1 MIGPQ
6 EERRVVLGVDPGTA
20 SMGVAVVALTGTVYE
35 SVHYDCVTTKPAMR
49 FPERLRMLNR
59 AIAGLIRK
67 YRPEAMAME
76 RLFFTKNARTAIAVG
91 QAQGAILLAAAGIDL
106 DLAQYTP
113 NEVKIAVTGDGR
125 ADKASVAFMMQK
137 LLGLAE
143 LPRPDDAADALAIAY
158 CHLVSTRRSRV
169 AARARPG

>member
-1 MIGPQ
+1 MNRSR

-20 SMGVAVVALTGTVYE
+20 SMGVAIVSLTGSSYA

-49 FPERLRMLNR
+49 FPERLRLLNR

-91 QAQGAILLAAAGIDL
+91 QAQGAILLAAAGVDL

-137 LLGLAE
+137 LLGLSE
-143 LPRPDDAADALAIAY
+143 VPRPDDAADALAIAY
-158 CHLVSTRRSRV
+158 THLVSTRRSR
-169 AARARPG
+169 AASGGSAG